1 MMLSSVWLHSFPHAY
16 ALTNYAPGVKAGDEI
31 TYGKFS
37 VNNTTP
43 YPPFQ
48 GNISS
53 LAIQVKS
60 VVTSTNTV
68 TALLI
73 TTYRN
78 GSQTNAT
85 LMGTTDTGQG
95 NLVPYLL
102 AGGLSAGDPLFKNP
116 SYFVLYVNET
126 VNEVYAGAL
135 RSVNLLNITYQSP
148 YQSVKAAYYWDVK
161 TGLLLEAYEN
171 ASFASPSGPTITQ
184 IFFEVTATNIW
195 TPDTNSDFSFDASA
209 QTPGPHLGE
218 TASYRLDL
226 ASLNQFNGT
235 IYLTPNLLGT
245 VPSHPP
251 NVKISLASLVVSSSK
266 PMATSV
272 LTVSSN
278 ASTTLGTYLISVNA
292 TTGTIEHDAIIAVT
306 IAPPDYTLNAN
317 PGNLT
322 LSVGSSKNST
332 ITVVSRGLF
341 TGTVNLQIQSYGPIT
356 PTISPS
362 SVTLNSTTTN
372 AQAILKVLANAG
384 APPSVSNV

>member
-116 SYFVLYVNET
+116 RYFVLYVNET

-184 IFFEVTATNIW
+184 IFFEATATNIC
-195 TPDTNSDFSFDASA
+195 TPDTNPNFSFDASA
-209 QTPGPHLGE
+209 QTTGPRLGE

-226 ASLNQFNGT
+226 ASLNRFNGT
-235 IYLTPNLLGT
+235 ILLSPNLLGT

-251 NVKISLASLVVSSSK
+251 NVRISLVSLVVSSSK

-278 ASTTLGTYLISVNA
+278 ASTTLGTYLVSVNA
-292 TTGTIEHDAIIAVT
+292 TSGTIELDAIIAVT
-306 IAPPDYTLNAN
+306 IPPPDYTLNEN
-317 PGNLT
+317 PANLT
-322 LSVGSSKNST
+322 LSAQPSKNS
-332 ITVVSRGLF
+332 
-341 TGTVNLQIQSYGPIT
+341 
-356 PTISPS
+356 PS
-362 SVTLNSTTTN
+362 TAL
-372 AQAILKVLANAG
+372 
-384 APPSVSNV
+384 